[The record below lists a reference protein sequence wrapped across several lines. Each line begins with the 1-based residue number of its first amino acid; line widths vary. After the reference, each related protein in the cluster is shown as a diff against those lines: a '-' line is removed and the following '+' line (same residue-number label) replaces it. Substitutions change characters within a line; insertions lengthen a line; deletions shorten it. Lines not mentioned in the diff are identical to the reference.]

1 MPYRPLSHNERILVK
16 LSYQETSSTPDEIC
30 EHLIYVLEKVAEFK
44 DLPAF
49 EVHLEKERSKKQH
62 PSEPLPN
69 IDPDDPDYLK
79 KLADAFEPYQI
90 KNPINNSDWLFGDP
104 SELSPELLRLRTLFF
119 NSKRYRRSQLDFYI
133 QEGFLTEADDFETI
147 ERVLKEFDRKY
158 PGTRNGLISSYEIY
172 FGDPSQF
179 SYQLAKK
186 RIAFFNDPD
195 VRQKLIVNSGL
206 PPDSNLDQIKSYL
219 LEKAL
224 SSGRLKQSDVDAWE
238 GKTWDY

>member
-49 EVHLEKERSKKQH
+49 EVHLEKEKRKKQN
-62 PSEPLPN
+62 PPEPFPA
-69 IDPDDPDYLK
+69 IDTDDPDYLK
-79 KLADAFEPYQI
+79 KLADAFAPYQI

-104 SELSPELLRLRTLFF
+104 SKLSHELLRLTTLFF

-133 QEGFLTEADDFETI
+133 QEGFLTESDDFETI
-147 ERVLKEFDRKY
+147 ERVLKEFDRKH

-179 SYQLAKK
+179 SYQLAKS
-186 RIAFFNDPD
+186 RMAFLHNPD
-195 VRQKLIVNSGL
+195 VRKQFLLNSTL
-206 PPDSNLDQIKSYL
+206 PLDSDLDQIKSYL

-224 SSGRLKQSDVDAWE
+224 SSGHLKQSDVDAWE
-238 GKTWDY
+238 GKVWD